1 MKCSKAVAANRHF
14 GTMHEPSLASL
25 ANLSLV
31 AGRAHR
37 YGSQIDGPALEL
49 QLTKCTVHSS

>member
-1 MKCSKAVAANRHF
+1 MLKSCGRQYC

-37 YGSQIDGPALEL
+37 YGSQIDSPALEL

>member
-1 MKCSKAVAANRHF
+1 MKCSKAVAVNRHC

-37 YGSQIDGPALEL
+37 YGSQIDGPGLEL
-49 QLTKCTVHSS
+49 QLAKYTVHSS

>member
-1 MKCSKAVAANRHF
+1 MQFSKAVAANRHC

-37 YGSQIDGPALEL
+37 YGCQTGGPALEL
-49 QLTKCTVHSS
+49 QLTKCTAHS